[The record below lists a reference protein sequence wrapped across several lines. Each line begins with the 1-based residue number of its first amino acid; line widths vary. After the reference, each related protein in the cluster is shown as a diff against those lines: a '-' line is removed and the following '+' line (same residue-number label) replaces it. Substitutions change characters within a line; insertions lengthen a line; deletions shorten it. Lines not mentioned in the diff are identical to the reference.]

1 MKWYIPKAPPTPPT
15 PITPTMTTPTVSTTT
30 PASVL
35 EVHTADHV
43 TDHVITI
50 EETSTRKTVPDCVT
64 TTKSPPSSLTLLNEV
79 NE

>member
-1 MKWYIPKAPPTPPT
+1 MKWYIPKPPPTPPT

-35 EVHTADHV
+35 EVHIDHV

-50 EETSTRKTVPDCVT
+50 EESSTRKTVPDCVLK
-64 TTKSPPSSLTLLNEV
+64 TKSPPSSLSLLNEV